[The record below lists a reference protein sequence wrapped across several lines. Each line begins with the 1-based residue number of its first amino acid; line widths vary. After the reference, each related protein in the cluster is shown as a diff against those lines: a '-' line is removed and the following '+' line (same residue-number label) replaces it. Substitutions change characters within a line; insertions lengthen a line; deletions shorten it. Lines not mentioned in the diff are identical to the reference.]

1 MNRAIA
7 GDQLGEPFDKVLLL
21 RGERGVLE
29 FVTLAIVRSEQL
41 DGTVEGGL
49 EFVPPRTNRH
59 RGDISSVGERCLGN
73 PFVLF
78 SGCLIHTPRR
88 DTRGIVSDRDTGAHC
103 LFRKRRC
110 SLAGPRREVEC

>member
-41 DGTVEGGL
+41 DGTATFQVGPDVRRERL
-49 EFVPPRTNRH
+49 QRRLRERI
-59 RGDISSVGERCLGN
+59 RGDIVQ
-73 PFVLF
+73 
-78 SGCLIHTPRR
+78 
-88 DTRGIVSDRDTGAHC
+88 
-103 LFRKRRC
+103 
-110 SLAGPRREVEC
+110 